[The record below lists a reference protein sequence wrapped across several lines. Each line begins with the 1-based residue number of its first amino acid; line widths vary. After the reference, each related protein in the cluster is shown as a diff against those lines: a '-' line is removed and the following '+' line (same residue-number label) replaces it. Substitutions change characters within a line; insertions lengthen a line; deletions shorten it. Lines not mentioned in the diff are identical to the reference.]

1 MIELPE
7 AANIAQQVNNAVTG
21 KKITEVIA
29 GQSPHKYAFFNGDP
43 KDYPGLLKGKT
54 ISRGI
59 HYGGMVEIEAGDVS
73 MLFSDGV
80 NLRYYEEKDP
90 LPAKHQLLVALE
102 DGSKLV
108 GSVQMYGGL
117 WAFRPGEMDNPYYRV
132 AKEKVSPLS
141 PDFNFPYFE
150 QLFNGK
156 TSKSFSAK
164 ALLAT
169 EQRIPGLGNGV
180 LQDILW
186 KAHIHPKKKA
196 ALFTSEERKNV
207 FLAIKTVLQAMV
219 TKGGRDTERDLFG
232 NFGEY
237 KTVLSKNS
245 VGNSCPDCGAEIKKE
260 AYMGGSIYYC
270 SGCQKN

>member
-7 AANIAQQVNNAVTG
+7 AAHIARQVNSALVG
-21 KKITEVIA
+21 KKIHDVIA

-59 HYGGMVEIEAGDVS
+59 NYGGMVEIEAEDVS

-80 NLRYYEEKDP
+80 NLRYFDEKDTM
-90 LPAKHQLLVALE
+90 PAKHQLLVTFD
-102 DGSKLV
+102 DGSKL
-108 GSVQMYGGL
+108 SASIQMYGGL
-117 WAFRPGEMDNPYYRV
+117 WAFRPGEMDNPYYRA

-141 PDFNFPYFE
+141 ADFDFPYFE
-150 QLFNGK
+150 QLFNGGA
-156 TSKSFSAK
+156 SKSLSAK

-186 KAHIHPKKKA
+186 TAHIHPKKKA
-196 ALFTSEERKNV
+196 ALLSPEERKEIFV
-207 FLAIKTVLQAMV
+207 AVKDVLQAMV
-219 TKGGRDTERDLFG
+219 SQGGRDTERDLFG
-232 NFGEY
+232 DFGAY

-245 VGNSCPDCGAEIKKE
+245 VGQPCPGCGAEIRKE

-270 SGCQKN
+270 PGCQRV